1 MNNFETFSI
10 KPVPKINLKLNIPG
24 DKSISHRSIILNSIS
39 NGKAKVEGIVSGE
52 DCLSTIRIA
61 QQLGCKIE
69 TKISDDG
76 SSLESIVHGV
86 GLDGFK
92 KPKKIL
98 DAGNSGTT
106 TRLFA
111 GLLVGRKFR
120 SEITGDHS
128 LLKRPMGRII
138 NPLTQM
144 GGKIYSKK
152 NNNKLPIIFDGGNLK
167 GITYTMP
174 IASAQLKSALLLA
187 GIRAEGKS
195 IINQPEISRNHTELI
210 LNSMGA
216 SIEISEKELDITP
229 TDKIYPVDI
238 KVPGDI
244 SSAAF
249 WIIAGL
255 CHPNSNILLENIGIN
270 KTRSGILKVL
280 RLMGGNIEISNLKNI
295 SGEDVADIFVKSSNL
310 NSTIIDGD
318 IIPLLIDEIP
328 ILAVAAAMAEGTT
341 VIKDAKELKYKES
354 NRIEATTNWLKNAGI
369 NCEATDDGMI
379 IEGNGRILGGEYHSM
394 GDHRIAMSIGVA
406 GLFSESPVTVIDSKS
421 VEISYPNFW
430 KHISKV

>member
-39 NGKAKVEGIVSGE
+39 NGKARVEGLVSGE
-52 DCLSTIRIA
+52 DCISTINIA

-69 TKISDDG
+69 TKISHDG

-86 GLDGFK
+86 GLGGFK
-92 KPKKIL
+92 QPKKIL

-111 GLLVGRKFR
+111 GLLVGRKFK
-120 SEITGDHS
+120 SEITGDQS
-128 LLKRPMGRII
+128 LLQRPMGRII

-144 GGKIYSKK
+144 GGKIYSKE
-152 NNNKLPIIFDGGNLK
+152 NNNKLPIIFDGGFLK

-195 IINQPEISRNHTELI
+195 VIYQPEISRNHTEFMLT
-210 LNSMGA
+210 SMGA
-216 SIEISEKELDITP
+216 SIEVSEKELNIIP

-249 WIIAGL
+249 WIVAGL
-255 CHPNSNILLENIGIN
+255 CHPNANILLKDIGIN
-270 KTRSGILKVL
+270 RTRSGILKVL
-280 RLMGGNIEISNLKNI
+280 RSMGGKIEISNLKKI
-295 SGEDVADIFVKSSNL
+295 SGEDVADIYVKSSDL
-310 NSTIIDGD
+310 HSTIIEGE

-328 ILAVAAAMAEGTT
+328 IIAVAAAMAEGTT
-341 VIKDAKELKYKES
+341 VIKDAGELKFKES
-354 NRIEATTNWLKNAGI
+354 NRIEATTNWLKHAGV

-379 IEGNGRILGGEYHSM
+379 IEGTGRILGGEFHSL
-394 GDHRIAMSIGVA
+394 GDHRIAMSIGIA
-406 GLFSESPVTVIDSKS
+406 GLFSESPITVIDSKS

-430 KHISKV
+430 NHISKI

>member
-394 GDHRIAMSIGVA
+394 GDHRIAMSIGIA

>member
-1 MNNFETFSI
+1 
-10 KPVPKINLKLNIPG
+10 
-24 DKSISHRSIILNSIS
+24 
-39 NGKAKVEGIVSGE
+39 
-52 DCLSTIRIA
+52 
-61 QQLGCKIE
+61 
-69 TKISDDG
+69 
-76 SSLESIVHGV
+76 
-86 GLDGFK
+86 
-92 KPKKIL
+92 
-98 DAGNSGTT
+98 
-106 TRLFA
+106 
-111 GLLVGRKFR
+111 
-120 SEITGDHS
+120 
-128 LLKRPMGRII
+128 
-138 NPLTQM
+138 
-144 GGKIYSKK
+144 
-152 NNNKLPIIFDGGNLK
+152 
-167 GITYTMP
+167 MP

-187 GIRAEGKS
+187 GIRAEGKT

-216 SIEISEKELDITP
+216 SIKISEKELDITP

-369 NCEATDDGMI
+369 NCEATGDGMI

-394 GDHRIAMSIGVA
+394 GDHRIAMSIGIA

>member
-216 SIEISEKELDITP
+216 SIKISEKELDITP

-394 GDHRIAMSIGVA
+394 GDHRIAMSIGIA

>member
-216 SIEISEKELDITP
+216 SIKISEKELDITP

>member
-39 NGKAKVEGIVSGE
+39 NGKARVEGLVSGE
-52 DCLSTIRIA
+52 DCISTIKIA

-69 TKISDDG
+69 TKINDDG
-76 SSLESIVHGV
+76 SSLECIVHGV
-86 GLDGFK
+86 GLEGFK
-92 KPKKIL
+92 KPAKVL

-111 GLLVGRKFR
+111 GLLVGRKFK
-120 SEITGDHS
+120 SEITGDES

-138 NPLTQM
+138 NPLSQM
-144 GGKIYSKK
+144 GAKIYSKDY
-152 NNNKLPIIFDGGNLK
+152 NDKLPIIFDGGFLK
-167 GITYTMP
+167 GIIYNMP

-187 GIRAEGKS
+187 GIRAEGKTV
-195 IINQPEISRNHTELI
+195 IQQPEISRNHTELM
-210 LNSMGA
+210 LSSMGA
-216 SIEISEKELDITP
+216 SIEISEKTLNISQTE
-229 TDKIYPVDI
+229 KIFPVDI

-249 WIIAGL
+249 WIVAGL
-255 CHPNSNILLENIGIN
+255 CHPNANILLENIGIN
-270 KTRSGILKVL
+270 KTRSGILSILKS
-280 RLMGGNIEISNLKNI
+280 MGGKIEINNLKKV
-295 SGEDVADIFVKSSNL
+295 SGEDVADIYVRTSNL
-310 NSTIIDGD
+310 HSTIIEGE

-341 VIKDAKELKYKES
+341 VIKDAKELKFKES
-354 NRIEATTNWLKNAGI
+354 DRIEATTNWLQNAGV
-369 NCEATDDGMI
+369 NCEATNDGMV
-379 IEGNGRILGGEYHSM
+379 IEGTGRILGGEFDSQ
-394 GDHRIAMSIGVA
+394 GDHRIAMSIGIA
-406 GLFSESPVTVIDSKS
+406 GLFSESPITVIDSKS

-430 KHISKV
+430 NHISKL